1 MEKEIIAL
9 QGLEFTLKK
18 ATLEQQKKVFQ
29 YSNRMNRAIMT
40 ELKDSLLEVEKYK
53 GNPESVDFI
62 YAQNEYNLKSIQVA
76 SEFAYNE
83 DNLREL
89 FELMLDGEID
99 KIDYKNGDADEMV
112 LLSKSLIDKFF
123 FKLKEKQAN

>member
-1 MEKEIIAL
+1 MEKEIFAL

-29 YSNRMNRAIMT
+29 YSNKMNRDIMSA
-40 ELKDSLLEVEKYK
+40 LKDSLLEVEKHK
-53 GNPESVDFI
+53 GNPESVDFV
-62 YAQNEYNLKSIQVA
+62 YAQNEYNLKSIEVA

-83 DNLREL
+83 DNLKEI
-89 FELMLDGEID
+89 FELMLDGEVD

>member
-1 MEKEIIAL
+1 MEKEIFAL